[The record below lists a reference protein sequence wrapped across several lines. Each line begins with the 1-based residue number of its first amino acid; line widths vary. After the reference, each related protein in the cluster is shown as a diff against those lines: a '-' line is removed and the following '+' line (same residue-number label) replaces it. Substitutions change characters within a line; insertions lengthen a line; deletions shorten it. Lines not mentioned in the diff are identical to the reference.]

1 VVGVAREVVL
11 EKVARIEGLLN
22 LAVVIKEGKVIETRA
37 EALEGTR
44 LLERILLGR
53 DYEEV
58 PDLASRMCGVCQAIH
73 RVTSVQALEEALG
86 VELPEQLELLRE
98 LVAIGGHL
106 QSHILHLYFF
116 VLPDFMGKSSIF
128 ELLPS
133 HEQLIR
139 RVLRLKRIAN
149 AITEIVGG
157 RAVHPV
163 TPVVGGFTSLP
174 SRPKLERALSLAK
187 TFRDLVKEPARL
199 ILSLEAPEFER
210 KTAYVSLKGDGGI
223 PLLRG
228 PVTIS
233 GRGEFRPREYEKYIK
248 YITESYSMARHYTL
262 SDGSEYMV
270 GALARLNNNHPHLS
284 DGARELAATFDVK
297 FPSYS
302 PFDNNRA
309 QALELVHFA
318 ERAIDILDT
327 LLESPPGRARV
338 SFEVRRGEGVAV
350 TEAPRGLLV
359 HHYKLDAKGR
369 VTLANIITP
378 TAQNYKN
385 LEADAREF
393 VTALLERGAE
403 DLERKTEML
412 IRAYDPCVSCSARFF
427 REH

>member
-1 VVGVAREVVL
+1 MAKEVVL

-22 LAVVIKEGKVIETRA
+22 LAVVIREGRVAEARA

-73 RVTSVQALEEALG
+73 RVTSVQALERALG

-116 VLPDFMGKSSIF
+116 VLPDFMGRSSVF

-133 HEQLIR
+133 HEPLIR

-174 SRPKLERALSLAK
+174 SRLKLERALALAK
-187 TFRDLVKEPARL
+187 AFRDLVEEPVRL

-210 KTAYVSLKGDGGI
+210 RTAYVSLRGDGEI
-223 PLLRG
+223 PLLKG
-228 PVTIS
+228 PVAVS
-233 GRGEFRPREYEKYIK
+233 GRGEFQPHEYERHIRYV
-248 YITESYSMARHYTL
+248 TESYSMARHYTL

-270 GALARLNNNHPHLS
+270 GALARLNNNYHNLS
-284 DGARELAATFDVK
+284 DGAREMAASFSVK

-318 ERAIDILDT
+318 ERAIEILDA
-327 LLESPPGRARV
+327 LLESPPGRARIG
-338 SFEVRRGEGVAV
+338 FEVHEGEGVAV
-350 TEAPRGLLV
+350 TEAPRGLLI
-359 HHYKLDAKGR
+359 HHYRLDARGR
-369 VTLANIITP
+369 VTLANIVTP

-393 VTALLERGAE
+393 VTVLLKQGVE